1 MFSSSLFHSRL
12 SAVCRSRATT
22 ITTFARDV
30 LGLSTSVPTNWKNGT
45 VPGADAVYK
54 SCEYFGVTADYLLG
68 LSASPARVTAAEL
81 TQEELDCLALLRGA
95 DPDARPIAVAAMRA
109 VLEASA
115 QKSARSSSALSSDHS
130 VK

>member
-12 SAVCRSRATT
+12 SAVCRSHATT

-45 VPGADAVYK
+45 VPGADAVYN
-54 SCEYFGVTADYLLG
+54 SCAHFGVTADYLLG
-68 LSASPARVTAAEL
+68 LSSSPVRAEAAEL

-95 DPDARPIAVAAMRA
+95 DPDARQIALAAMRA

-115 QKSARSSSALSSDHS
+115 QKSARKPGAL
-130 VK
+130 